1 VKKIVALTALAISLV
16 VVPAAAATSERQL
29 DTAFRSLALGGTL
42 HFRVYLPAGYDDG
55 SLRYPV
61 IYFLHGLPASPN
73 GYQGAGFV
81 AQALGRPAIVVAP
94 QGARQGESDPEYLD
108 GGPGHRWETALAVEL
123 PRVVDSRFR
132 TIADRNGRA
141 LIGLSA
147 GGYGAT
153 LIGLHHLDEF
163 AVVESWSGYFHPT
176 DPSGTHTLELGSEAA
191 DLHASAHS
199 YVSTLR
205 GRFARTPTL
214 FAFYVGRDDD
224 RFRDENEELD
234 RELRTAGVPH
244 VFHVYPGGHGMALWA
259 RHAPAWLAL
268 ALDHLARP
276 R

>member
-1 VKKIVALTALAISLV
+1 VKKIVALLSV
-16 VVPAAAATSERQL
+16 AAAAVASAAGATSMREL
-29 DTAFRSLALGGTL
+29 DTGYRSVALDGTL
-42 HFRVYLPAGYDDG
+42 HFRVYLPAGYDTS

-61 IYFLHGLPASPN
+61 IYFLHGLPAAPD
-73 GYQGAGFV
+73 GYRGAGFV

-94 QGARQGESDPEYLD
+94 QAARRGETDPEYLD
-108 GGPGHRWETALAVEL
+108 GGRGHRWETALAVEL
-123 PRVVDSRFR
+123 PRIVDARFR
-132 TIADRNGRA
+132 TIANRNGRA

-153 LIGLHHLDEF
+153 LLGLHHLDEF

-176 DPSGTHTLELGSEAA
+176 DPSGTKPLELGSA
-191 DLHASAHS
+191 DADRHANAHA
-199 YVSTLR
+199 YVPTLR

-224 RFRDENEELD
+224 RFRDENEQLD
-234 RELRTAGVPH
+234 RELRAAGVPH
-244 VFHVYPGGHGMALWA
+244 VFRVYPGAHTQTLWSLHA
-259 RHAPAWLAL
+259 REWVGL